1 MTEMRII
8 VTDGWFNEITITCYA
23 ISLNGNATYSTVKSI
38 KSVSNSVQFNY
49 LFTKSLLTV

>member
-1 MTEMRII
+1 MTEMCII